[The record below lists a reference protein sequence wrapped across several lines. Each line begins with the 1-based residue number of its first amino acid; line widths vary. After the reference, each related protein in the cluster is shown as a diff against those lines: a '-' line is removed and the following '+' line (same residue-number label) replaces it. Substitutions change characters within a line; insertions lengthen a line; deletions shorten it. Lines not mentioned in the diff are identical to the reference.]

1 MANGNISNVH
11 KEEFFV
17 CGFRLLWGFLVVSF
31 EFAFFFMIKSASLCL
46 SFPPS
51 FYAGRMGWLQNN
63 FIVAICIHDTRH
75 YGRALL
81 KVVIFSKKSE
91 VPNDRRAE
99 CGPAQTA
106 CSMSAPAVQ
115 CGTSEKYIWKGGKLW
130 KRRVVY
136 QPGSMALLEW
146 WQSKLKN

>member
-17 CGFRLLWGFLVVSF
+17 CGFRLVWGFLVVSF
-31 EFAFFFMIKSASLCL
+31 EFAFFLWSNLHPCVYH
-46 SFPPS
+46 FPPS

-115 CGTSEKYIWKGGKLW
+115 CGTSEKVASFGKG
-130 KRRVVY
+130 
-136 QPGSMALLEW
+136 EW
-146 WQSKLKN
+146 CISLAAWPYWSGDKVN